1 MDIKRKGLIPQ
12 ADPTFDISIISK
24 KPFNI
29 NTFLIYLLY
38 ILLLLQGVIMNSFL
52 NYNLLQHEEHLQEQ
66 SYSHNAIDPVS
77 DSVTDLMVND
87 FLRFYSRL
95 EILRKIQGIFQ
106 ELI

>member
-38 ILLLLQGVIMNSFL
+38 ILLLLQGALIMIDIFPEDCSLCGKEFSVKTEETEKDHCKSCSKIIEKLEQRIKLRNSL
-52 NYNLLQHEEHLQEQ
+52 VKYL
-66 SYSHNAIDPVS
+66 
-77 DSVTDLMVND
+77 
-87 FLRFYSRL
+87 
-95 EILRKIQGIFQ
+95 
-106 ELI
+106 